1 MTKILIVDDS
11 FFARKRFKKIFE
23 QAGHEVVGIAKD
35 GKQGLELFISEHPD
49 IVMLDYL
56 MADKNGEEVLKDI
69 IKKDPKARVI
79 MVSGSGDQ
87 TIEARA
93 LAAGAKKFI
102 SKAKSPSKL
111 LEVIDQV
118 MNA

>member
-23 QAGHEVVGIAKD
+23 DGSHEVVGVAKD
-35 GKQGLELFISEHPD
+35 GNQALQLFTSEHPD
-49 IVMLDYL
+49 VVMLDYL
-56 MADKNGEEVLKDI
+56 MEDKNGEEVLKDI
-69 IKKDPKARVI
+69 IKIDPQARVI

-93 LAAGAKKFI
+93 LAAGAKQFI
-102 SKAKSPSKL
+102 SKAKSQHKL
-111 LEVIDQV
+111 LKVIDQV
-118 MNA
+118 MNE

>member
-23 QAGHEVVGIAKD
+23 DGGHEVVGVAKD
-35 GKQGLELFISEHPD
+35 GNQALQLFTSEHPD
-49 IVMLDYL
+49 VVMLDYL
-56 MADKNGEEVLKDI
+56 MEDKNGEEVLKDI
-69 IKKDPKARVI
+69 IKIDPQVRVI

-93 LAAGAKKFI
+93 LAVGAKQFI
-102 SKAKSPSKL
+102 SKAKSQHKL
-111 LEVIDQV
+111 LKVIDQV
-118 MNA
+118 MNE